1 MAYLGRG
8 LDRGNYLKLDDLQ
21 PQFNGSTT
29 TFNLTSG
36 GQAFYPGSSYSLLVS
51 LAGVIQEPESAFT
64 IDQNQIIFA
73 TPPGGTE
80 SFFCLVLGV
89 PLAVGVPAEGS
100 VTSQTISN
108 SSITFDK
115 LAPDARGVG
124 IQSGGVTIAGA
135 GVTQLNFVGTGN
147 TFIYNASTKTVDISI
162 EGGGGVGAGGTWN
175 ANNVGV
181 YTGKSAGINTTTVI
195 GTAHSEGALQV
206 NGNIAIVEG
215 ALLTH
220 KTIDGQVNIPAN
232 KNGLLI
238 GPVSVGTAATIDV
251 APGSVL
257 VIV

>member
-1 MAYLGRG
+1 M
-8 LDRGNYLKLDDLQ
+8 
-21 PQFNGSTT
+21 
-29 TFNLTSG
+29 TSG
-36 GQAFYPGSSYSLLVS
+36 GQAFYPGSSFSLIVS

-64 IDQNQIIFA
+64 IDQIRLRLRMHQ
-73 TPPGGTE
+73 E
-80 SFFCLVLGV
+80 QLKVFCIVLGV
-89 PLAVGVPAEGS
+89 PLAVGVPAQGS
-100 VTSQTISN
+100 VTSNIISN
-108 SSITFDK
+108 GSVTFEK
-115 LAPDARGVG
+115 LDPDARGVG
-124 IQSGGVTIAGA
+124 IQSGGVSIAGA

-147 TFIYNASTKTVDISI
+147 TFVYNSSTKTVDISI
-162 EGGGGVGAGGTWN
+162 EGGGGGVGAGGTWN

-195 GTAHSEGALQV
+195 ETAHSEGALQV

-251 APGSVL
+251 APGSV
-257 VIV
+257 

>member
-73 TPPGGTE
+73 SPPGGTE

-89 PLAVGVPAEGS
+89 PLAVGIPAEGS
-100 VTSQTISN
+100 VTSNIISN
-108 SSITFDK
+108 GSVTFEK
-115 LAPDARGVG
+115 LDPDARGVG
-124 IQSGGVTIAGA
+124 IQSGGVSIAGA

-147 TFIYNASTKTVDISI
+147 TFVYNSSTKTVDISI
-162 EGGGGVGAGGTWN
+162 EGGGGGAGG
-175 ANNVGV
+175 V
-181 YTGKSAGINTTTVI
+181 AGITTAVGF
-195 GTAHSEGALQV
+195 GTEVLVGINSHQVVGSAHSEGALQV

>member
-89 PLAVGVPAEGS
+89 PLAVGIPAEGS
-100 VTSQTISN
+100 VTSNIISN
-108 SSITFDK
+108 SSVTFEK
-115 LAPDARGVG
+115 LDPNARGVG

-147 TFIYNASTKTVDISI
+147 TFVYNASTKTVDIAI
-162 EGGGGVGAGGTWN
+162 QGGGVGAGGTWN
-175 ANNVGV
+175 ANGVGV
-181 YTGKSAGINTTTVI
+181 YTGRSVGVNTTTVI
-195 GTAHSEGALQV
+195 GAAHSEGALQV